1 MQVLV
6 TESGS
11 ISTDFAFDN
20 PQYTPS
26 ERDALRYR
34 TLTKIKTKSPSA
46 DSCEGDIVS
55 HVMQEISTDTSTTS
69 SFVFGATIEGN
80 DDHSGELFSSNLDV
94 TGVSDHAVAVNNAA
108 AVNNTVGDDTMV
120 EKLFPT
126 DDSTLSTDH
135 PNIRR

>member
-1 MQVLV
+1 M

-11 ISTDFAFDN
+11 ISTNFAFDN

-26 ERDALRYR
+26 ERDALRDR

-55 HVMQEISTDTSTTS
+55 RVMQEISTDPSTTS
-69 SFVFGATIEGN
+69 SFVFGATIAGN

-94 TGVSDHAVAVNNAA
+94 TGVSL
-108 AVNNTVGDDTMV
+108 TPLLIWTQK
-120 EKLFPT
+120 KLFVSPVT
-126 DDSTLSTDH
+126 PVSKVSHVHVVVVVITLLEEVVLGH
-135 PNIRR
+135 K